1 MAMAQRVFDQMQSQ
15 DRHAYTSL
23 ILGYGMQREG
33 NLSLKLFDEMI
44 ANNIKVD
51 HVTMVAVLSTCSHSG
66 LVTQGQLRFAEMFD
80 VFCIAPR
87 VEHFSRMVDLY
98 CREGLLSMAEE
109 IINKMPFQPTAAMLA
124 TLIEA
129 CRIHGKTEV
138 GDRAAKRLLAMRTN
152 NPGHYKLIANMY
164 ISAKRWPELTKVK
177 SLMSAMELNMIPSH
191 SLLESQYDICP
202 VEQDYCLNR
211 SLQGGLSDDMTDTDF
226 SSSEE
231 VKCNEAFGG

>member
-1 MAMAQRVFDQMQSQ
+1 
-15 DRHAYTSL
+15 
-23 ILGYGMQREG
+23 
-33 NLSLKLFDEMI
+33 
-44 ANNIKVD
+44 
-51 HVTMVAVLSTCSHSG
+51 
-66 LVTQGQLRFAEMFD
+66 
-80 VFCIAPR
+80 
-87 VEHFSRMVDLY
+87 
-98 CREGLLSMAEE
+98 
-109 IINKMPFQPTAAMLA
+109 
-124 TLIEA
+124 
-129 CRIHGKTEV
+129 
-138 GDRAAKRLLAMRTN
+138 
-152 NPGHYKLIANMY
+152 MY